1 MDIIILVLLIV
12 TVVLLSINIFVSIKN
27 KPSNSLNNTDI
38 ENIERV
44 VKSSMNQNIDRINDK
59 LDNQLKLLKEANF
72 SLFDK
77 LEVKFNNLENEIE
90 SLKLSFKDTNE
101 MINDKLK
108 EMIKDNYESVNQIK
122 EKLSLE
128 IKEFNL
134 SVKEVLKEFNDSI
147 NKSFDKLEENV
158 KENLKVIRESN
169 ETKLDE
175 INKVVNEKL
184 ENTLNERLKQ
194 SFNSVIEQISG
205 VNKAIGEIRGL
216 ASDVGSLKTVLTNV
230 KTKGTMGEVILS
242 NIIKDTLTVSQYEE
256 NVVTKKGS
264 TERVEFAIKL
274 PNQDDSYIYLPI
286 DSKLPLEAYHRI
298 CDANN
303 SGDVEALKTART
315 ELKNQIKKYAND
327 IKTKYIDVP
336 NTTDFA
342 IMFLP
347 IEGLYMEVLEM
358 GLFEELKEKYNVNIA
373 GPTTFTAILNA
384 LQMGF
389 KTLAI
394 QKKSSDVFKLLA
406 AVKTEFENFAGVL
419 AKAQKKVNEAS
430 NELDKLVGVRTRQI
444 QKHLK
449 NIETLDSTIANEI
462 LEIED

>member
-1 MDIIILVLLIV
+1 MDIVVLVLLIIV
-12 TVVLLSINIFVSIKN
+12 IILLGVNIFINIKN
-27 KPSNSLNNTDI
+27 KPSNSLNENDI
-38 ENIERV
+38 KVIEQT
-44 VKSSMNQNIDRINDK
+44 VKNALNQNIDRINDK
-59 LDNQLKLLKEANF
+59 LDSQVKLLKEANF
-72 SLFDK
+72 NLFEK

-108 EMIKDNYESVNQIK
+108 EMIKDNNESVNQIK
-122 EKLSLE
+122 EKLSYE
-128 IKEFNL
+128 IKEFNR
-134 SVKEVLKEFNDSI
+134 SVKEVLIEFNNSI

-194 SFNSVIEQISG
+194 SFNSVIEQIGG
-205 VNKAIGEIRGL
+205 VNKAIGEIKGL

-242 NIIKDTLTVSQYEE
+242 NIIKDTLTSSQYEE
-256 NVVTKKGS
+256 NIATKKGS

-298 CDANN
+298 CDAVEN
-303 SGDVEALKTART
+303 GDADVLKTART

-327 IKTKYIDVP
+327 IKTKYLDVP

-394 QKKSSDVFKLLA
+394 QKKSADVFKLLA

-419 AKAQKKVNEAS
+419 ERAQKKVNDAS

-449 NIETLDSTIANEI
+449 NIETLDSNVANEI

>member
-1 MDIIILVLLIV
+1 MDIILLVLLIV
-12 TVVLLSINIFVSIKN
+12 VIILLGVNIFINIKN
-27 KPSNSLNNTDI
+27 KPSNSLNENDI
-38 ENIERV
+38 KVIEQT
-44 VKSSMNQNIDRINDK
+44 VKNALNQNIDRINDK
-59 LDNQLKLLKEANF
+59 LDNQLRLLKEANF
-72 SLFDK
+72 SLFEK

-101 MINDKLK
+101 MINEKLK
-108 EMIKDNYESVNQIK
+108 ELIKDNFNTMNKIE

-134 SVKEVLKEFNDSI
+134 SVKETLKEFNESI
-147 NKSFDKLEENV
+147 NESFNKLNNDV
-158 KENLKVIRESN
+158 KENLKEIRN
-169 ETKLDE
+169 ENATKLDE
-175 INKVVNEKL
+175 INKTVNEKL

-194 SFNSVIEQISG
+194 SFNNVIEQISG

-303 SGDVEALKTART
+303 LGDVEALKTART

-419 AKAQKKVNEAS
+419 EKAQKKVNEAS
-430 NELDKLVGVRTRQI
+430 NDLDKLVGVRTRQI

>member
-1 MDIIILVLLIV
+1 
-12 TVVLLSINIFVSIKN
+12 
-27 KPSNSLNNTDI
+27 
-38 ENIERV
+38 
-44 VKSSMNQNIDRINDK
+44 
-59 LDNQLKLLKEANF
+59 
-72 SLFDK
+72 
-77 LEVKFNNLENEIE
+77 
-90 SLKLSFKDTNE
+90 
-101 MINDKLK
+101 
-108 EMIKDNYESVNQIK
+108 
-122 EKLSLE
+122 
-128 IKEFNL
+128 
-134 SVKEVLKEFNDSI
+134 
-147 NKSFDKLEENV
+147 
-158 KENLKVIRESN
+158 
-169 ETKLDE
+169 
-175 INKVVNEKL
+175 
-184 ENTLNERLKQ
+184 
-194 SFNSVIEQISG
+194 
-205 VNKAIGEIRGL
+205 
-216 ASDVGSLKTVLTNV
+216 
-230 KTKGTMGEVILS
+230 MGEVILS

-256 NVVTKKGS
+256 NVVTKNGS

-303 SGDVEALKTART
+303 AGDVEALKTART
-315 ELKNQIKKYAND
+315 ELKSQIKKYAND

-358 GLFEELKEKYNVNIA
+358 GLFEELKEKYKVNIA

-430 NELDKLVGVRTRQI
+430 DELDKLVGVRTRKI
-444 QKHLK
+444 QKQLQ
-449 NIETLDSTIANEI
+449 NIETLDQDLTNKI

>member
-1 MDIIILVLLIV
+1 MDIVLLILLIIV
-12 TVVLLSINIFVSIKN
+12 VVLLSVNIFISIKN

-128 IKEFNL
+128 IKEFNR

-147 NKSFDKLEENV
+147 NKSFDKFEENV

-194 SFNSVIEQISG
+194 SFNNVIEQISG
-205 VNKAIGEIRGL
+205 VNKAIGEIKGL

>member
-1 MDIIILVLLIV
+1 MDIVLLILLIIV
-12 TVVLLSINIFVSIKN
+12 VVLLSVNIFISIKN

-128 IKEFNL
+128 IKEFNR

-147 NKSFDKLEENV
+147 NKSFDKFEENV

-194 SFNSVIEQISG
+194 SFNNVIEQISG

>member
-1 MDIIILVLLIV
+1 MDIVLLVLLIIV
-12 TVVLLSINIFVSIKN
+12 IILLGVNIFINIKN
-27 KPSNSLNNTDI
+27 KPSNSLNENDIKVIEQTVKNTL
-38 ENIERV
+38 NL
-44 VKSSMNQNIDRINDK
+44 NFDRINDK
-59 LDNQLKLLKEANF
+59 LDSQVKLLKEANY
-72 SLFDK
+72 SLFEK
-77 LEVKFNNLENEIE
+77 LEVKFNNLEIEIE

-108 EMIKDNYESVNQIK
+108 EMIKDNNESVNQIK

-128 IKEFNL
+128 IKEFNR
-134 SVKEVLKEFNDSI
+134 SVKEVLKEFNESI

-169 ETKLDE
+169 ESKLDE
-175 INKVVNEKL
+175 ITKVVNEKL

-194 SFNSVIEQISG
+194 SFNSVIEQIGG
-205 VNKAIGEIRGL
+205 VNKAIGEIKGL
-216 ASDVGSLKTVLTNV
+216 ASDVGSLKSVLTNV
-230 KTKGTMGEVILS
+230 KRNGTMGEVILS
-242 NIIKDTLTVSQYEE
+242 TIIKDMLAPSQYEE

-264 TERVEFAIKL
+264 TERVEFAVKL

-286 DSKLPLEAYHRI
+286 DSKLPLEAYHKI
-298 CDANN
+298 QDAQNN
-303 SGDVEALKTART
+303 SDVELLKAART
-315 ELKNQIKKYAND
+315 ELKNQIKKYASD
-327 IKTKYIDVP
+327 ISSKYIDVP
-336 NTTDFA
+336 NTTEFA

-347 IEGLYMEVLEM
+347 IEGLNMEVLEL
-358 GLFEELKEKYNVNIA
+358 GLFEELKTKYNVNIA

-394 QKKSSDVFKLLA
+394 QKKSSDVFTLLA
-406 AVKTEFENFAGVL
+406 AVKTEFETFAGVL
-419 AKAQKKVNEAS
+419 TKALKKVNEAS
-430 NELDKLVGVRTRQI
+430 DELDKLVGVRTRQI

-449 NIETLDSTIANEI
+449 NIETLDQDLTNKN